1 MFESWIVQASQWVRP
16 HLMAV
21 SLMVVATLLVLY
33 GNNINAAV
41 RRQIHHYHFV
51 LRTTLFI
58 LLCAFG
64 YGLLTS
70 LLTPFLARQ
79 LAQLPNYYLAPVVL
93 IVTITLGVLAE
104 RKGQA

>member
-1 MFESWIVQASQWVRP
+1 MFESWIVQASQWLRP
-16 HLMAV
+16 HLMAI
-21 SLMVVATLLVLY
+21 SLMIVATLLVLY
-33 GNNINAAV
+33 GNNVNAAV
-41 RRQIHHYHFV
+41 RRQIHHYHFII
-51 LRTTLFI
+51 RTTIFV

-79 LAQLPNYYLAPVVL
+79 LAHLPNYYLAPVVF
-93 IVTITLGVLAE
+93 IISIGLGLLAE